1 MVDREARI
9 HRYPFDLDLLL
20 KSSWFICKITRHPGF
35 HSKTLGTASKI
46 ANRPLDFPNRPLESI
61 LSINLIIKYIET
73 CIIHISS
80 ILIMFWF
87 VQVSLAS

>member
-1 MVDREARI
+1 MDRAARI

-20 KSSWFICKITRHPGF
+20 KSPWFICKITSHLGF
-35 HSKTLGTASKI
+35 HIKTFGVTSKI
-46 ANRPLDFPNRPLESI
+46 ANRPLDFPNRPLGSI